1 MPREI
6 GLAFA
11 TPSIL
16 AMLEVPP
23 RKSKTRRI
31 PSNRLPNVGDIVW
44 AQEGLE
50 KGALYSSRGFTFTK
64 YPHYSAIRECNLEP
78 VVIDGER
85 TPWRWKRGTLP
96 SIFMPKDCA
105 RIWLRVTDKRLE
117 PLQAITYE
125 DILAEGWNPQTSE
138 PITEETAGEDAR
150 AWFIALWN
158 SLNAKRG
165 YAWEDNPEVAV
176 IGFEILS
183 TEGRPG

>member
-6 GLAFA
+6 GLPFA

-23 RKSKTRRI
+23 RKNKARRI
-31 PSNRLPNVGDIVW
+31 PHDRLPEPGDIVW
-44 AQEGLE
+44 VQEGLKCFAHTPRAFYVADE
-50 KGALYSSRGFTFTK
+50 KGVK
-64 YPHYSAIRECNLEP
+64 DK
-78 VVIDGER
+78 DGWGHD
-85 TPWRWKRGTLP
+85 WRWKRDTLP
-96 SIFMPKDCA
+96 SIFMPKSCA

-117 PLQAITYE
+117 ELRAITYE

-150 AWFIALWN
+150 AWFQSLWN
-158 SLNAKRG
+158 SLAKPGER
-165 YAWEDNPEVAV
+165 WKDNPEVAV